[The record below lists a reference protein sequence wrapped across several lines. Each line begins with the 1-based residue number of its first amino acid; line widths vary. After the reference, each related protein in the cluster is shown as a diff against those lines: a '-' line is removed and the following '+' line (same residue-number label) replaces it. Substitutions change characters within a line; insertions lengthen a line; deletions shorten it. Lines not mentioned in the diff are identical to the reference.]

1 MGKTNVAIKTVNDP
15 LDSKQR
21 TALFCE
27 MKILSNLEIH
37 INLVNMLG
45 SCTTEFINTGEVFML
60 IEYCEQGDMKKFL
73 IKHEKELKED
83 SSENCGRQAPSNRLL
98 INWAFDIA
106 KGMQYLARMHIM
118 HGDLAARN
126 ILIQTVKCEN
136 GESNLVAKVSDFGL
150 SKTFYDNIR
159 YKKQKRQYVPWKW
172 MAIEYLQTG
181 CLTIT
186 SDVWS
191 YGIVFWEIFSLGKEP
206 YAGQNSEE
214 MILKLKDGYRLPCPE
229 EVTKESNWS
238 PTEIYNQLADAC
250 FVSEPMKRA
259 TFSDIVQTLEAA
271 LDDKEKDEYKELTEQ
286 YASMRELMED
296 PVTKLKRSSTF
307 TRNSLK
313 RLNEIT
319 QNLSSKT
326 ASPHKQGQLKPQEEE
341 KPSYIKEV
349 AVNNPLLPCQDL
361 TDSLSTARLEGN
373 QVKDIVAD
381 NIIEYI
387 AFPNSEDL
395 NSGQNIHIDDKKD
408 QGVTYIA
415 FEEIS
420 TTSKDTEEGVK
431 LLPNIINAKDSEL
444 KDNETIQNTEEDLSA
459 AYVTISTANS

>member
-1 MGKTNVAIKTVNDP
+1 MGPCTSDFANSGE
-15 LDSKQR
+15 LW
-21 TALFCE
+21 LLLEFCQ
-27 MKILSNLEIH
+27 
-37 INLVNMLG
+37 
-45 SCTTEFINTGEVFML
+45 
-60 IEYCEQGDMKKFL
+60 YGDMKTFI
-73 IKHEKELKED
+73 IKNEAALLDGDKGNNGDTPDLN
-83 SSENCGRQAPSNRLL
+83 SRLL
-98 INWAFDIA
+98 IQWAYNIA
-106 KGMQYLARMHIM
+106 KGMRYLSRKHIM

-126 ILIQTVKCEN
+126 ILIGRGQGSN
-136 GESNLVAKVSDFGL
+136 GLSKLVAKVSDFGL

-229 EVTKESNWS
+229 EVAEESNWS

-313 RLNEIT
+313 QLNETT
-319 QNLSSKT
+319 QNLSSIT

-341 KPSYIKEV
+341 NPSYIKAV
-349 AVNNPLLPCQDL
+349 AVNNPLLPCPDL
-361 TDSLSTARLEGN
+361 TDSLSTARLEEN

-381 NIIEYI
+381 NTIEYI
-387 AFPNSEDL
+387 TFPNSEDL

-420 TTSKDTEEGVK
+420 TTNKDPEEVVK
-431 LLPNIINAKDSEL
+431 LLPNIINAKNSEL
-444 KDNETIQNTEEDLSA
+444 K
-459 AYVTISTANS
+459 Y

>member
-1 MGKTNVAIKTVNDP
+1 
-15 LDSKQR
+15 
-21 TALFCE
+21 
-27 MKILSNLEIH
+27 
-37 INLVNMLG
+37 
-45 SCTTEFINTGEVFML
+45 
-60 IEYCEQGDMKKFL
+60 
-73 IKHEKELKED
+73 
-83 SSENCGRQAPSNRLL
+83 
-98 INWAFDIA
+98 
-106 KGMQYLARMHIM
+106 
-118 HGDLAARN
+118 
-126 ILIQTVKCEN
+126 
-136 GESNLVAKVSDFGL
+136 
-150 SKTFYDNIR
+150 
-159 YKKQKRQYVPWKW
+159 
-172 MAIEYLQTG
+172 
-181 CLTIT
+181 
-186 SDVWS
+186 
-191 YGIVFWEIFSLGKEP
+191 
-206 YAGQNSEE
+206 
-214 MILKLKDGYRLPCPE
+214 
-229 EVTKESNWS
+229 
-238 PTEIYNQLADAC
+238 
-250 FVSEPMKRA
+250 MKRA

-313 RLNEIT
+313 QLNEIT

-341 KPSYIKEV
+341 NPSYIKAV

-381 NIIEYI
+381 NTIEYI
-387 AFPNSEDL
+387 AFQNSEDL
-395 NSGQNIHIDDKKD
+395 NSGQTIHVDDKKD

-420 TTSKDTEEGVK
+420 TTDKETEEGVK

-444 KDNETIQNTEEDLSA
+444 KDNETKQNIEDDLCA

>member
-1 MGKTNVAIKTVNDP
+1 MSTDSE
-15 LDSKQR
+15 LD
-21 TALFCE
+21 
-27 MKILSNLEIH
+27 N
-37 INLVNMLG
+37 
-45 SCTTEFINTGEVFML
+45 NT
-60 IEYCEQGDMKKFL
+60 D
-73 IKHEKELKED
+73 ELN
-83 SSENCGRQAPSNRLL
+83 SRLL
-98 INWAFDIA
+98 LQWSHNIA
-106 KGMQYLARMHIM
+106 KGMKYLSRKHIM

-126 ILIQTVKCEN
+126 ILIGRGQGCN
-136 GESNLVAKVSDFGL
+136 GLSKLVAKVSDFGL

-181 CLTIT
+181 HLTIT

-206 YAGQNSEE
+206 YAGKNSEE
-214 MILKLKDGYRLPCPE
+214 MISKLKEGYRLPCPE
-229 EVTKESNWS
+229 EVTKESSWS

-271 LDDKEKDEYKELTEQ
+271 LDDKEKEEYQELTEQ

-313 RLNEIT
+313 QLNEIT

-326 ASPHKQGQLKPQEEE
+326 ASPHKHGQKLKSQEEE
-341 KPSYIKEV
+341 NPSYIKAV
-349 AVNNPLLPCQDL
+349 AVNNPLLPCE
-361 TDSLSTARLEGN
+361 DSADSMSTARLEGD
-373 QVKDIVAD
+373 QVKVKDIVAD
-381 NIIEYI
+381 NTIEYI
-387 AFPNSEDL
+387 AFQNSEDL
-395 NSGQNIHIDDKKD
+395 NNGQNIYVDDKKD

-420 TTSKDTEEGVK
+420 TTNKDTEEGVK
-431 LLPNIINAKDSEL
+431 LLPNNANAMDSKL
-444 KDNETIQNTEEDLSA
+444 KDNETKQNTDEDLCA

>member
-1 MGKTNVAIKTVNDP
+1 MSRD
-15 LDSKQR
+15 
-21 TALFCE
+21 TAPCR
-27 MKILSNLEIH
+27 S
-37 INLVNMLG
+37 
-45 SCTTEFINTGEVFML
+45 TE
-60 IEYCEQGDMKKFL
+60 
-73 IKHEKELKED
+73 ELN
-83 SSENCGRQAPSNRLL
+83 SRLL
-98 INWAFDIA
+98 LQWAHNIA
-106 KGMQYLARMHIM
+106 KGMKYLSRKHIM

-126 ILIQTVKCEN
+126 ILIGRGQGCN
-136 GESNLVAKVSDFGL
+136 GLSKLVAKVSDFGL

-214 MILKLKDGYRLPCPE
+214 MISKLKDGYRLPCPE

-313 RLNEIT
+313 QLNEIT

-341 KPSYIKEV
+341 NPSYIKAV
-349 AVNNPLLPCQDL
+349 AVNNPLLLCQDSA
-361 TDSLSTARLEGN
+361 DSLSTARLEGN
-373 QVKDIVAD
+373 QVIVKDIVAD
-381 NIIEYI
+381 NTIEYI
-387 AFPNSEDL
+387 TFPNSEDL